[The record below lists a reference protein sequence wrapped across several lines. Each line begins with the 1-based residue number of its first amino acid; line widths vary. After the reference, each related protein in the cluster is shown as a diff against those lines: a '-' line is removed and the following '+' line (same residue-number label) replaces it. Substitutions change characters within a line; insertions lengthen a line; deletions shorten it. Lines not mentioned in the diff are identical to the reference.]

1 MRVDGETLPG
11 RRVRKPDMKP
21 KALIV
26 LIALCALAL
35 PQAASARVIEL
46 GSTIPTAKISCPETC
61 TALTRVTGYVGR
73 GGDARATR
81 ILIPR
86 AGKIVAFTVKLGTP
100 NAEQTQFFEDR
111 FGAQPQVQLSIL
123 RQGTRRSK
131 RRTYRLLAQSP
142 AVRVSNYF
150 GSSPTFVL
158 SKPIDVAAKN
168 IVGLTVPT
176 WAPVLTVGLQR
187 DTWWRSSRRRN
198 CTNVDQQAAQTKRL
212 TVKVFGCT
220 YFRERPYYTATY
232 VPDPR
237 PTRRTSRSN

>member
-1 MRVDGETLPG
+1 MRADGETLPR
-11 RRVRKPDMKP
+11 RRVRNPDMKP
-21 KALIV
+21 KALIA
-26 LIALCALAL
+26 LTALCALAL

-73 GGDARATR
+73 GVTARNPY
-81 ILIPR
+81 LIPR

-150 GSSPTFVL
+150 GSAPTFVL
-158 SKPIDVAAKN
+158 TSRS
-168 IVGLTVPT
+168 T
-176 WAPVLTVGLQR
+176 WPPRTSSRSPCPPGRRCSPSGLQR

-212 TVKVFGCT
+212 TVKVFGCS
-220 YFRERPYYTATY
+220 YFRERPYYTVTY